1 MAAPRPT
8 MPPSAA
14 RDVGPTAYYGSDE
27 DSSDEDDA
35 LDDGG
40 CFYWS
45 LADEDATD
53 DATSSAGV
61 QSSSRGPDSSESN
74 TLTRSDH
81 QLADFRTAWLEW
93 NLKQSELEVTLLHD
107 QHPVT
112 ITTASVV
119 RSQPWWNLRV
129 SPCAHNF
136 ESLDSQSHLSRRG

>member
-1 MAAPRPT
+1 
-8 MPPSAA
+8 MPPSTA
-14 RDVGPTAYYGSDE
+14 RDIGPTAYYGSDE

-45 LADEDATD
+45 FADDGATD

-61 QSSSRGPDSSESN
+61 PSSSRGPDGSESS

-93 NLKQSELEVTLLHD
+93 NLKQS
-107 QHPVT
+107 
-112 ITTASVV
+112 
-119 RSQPWWNLRV
+119 
-129 SPCAHNF
+129 
-136 ESLDSQSHLSRRG
+136 SLSGISLFS